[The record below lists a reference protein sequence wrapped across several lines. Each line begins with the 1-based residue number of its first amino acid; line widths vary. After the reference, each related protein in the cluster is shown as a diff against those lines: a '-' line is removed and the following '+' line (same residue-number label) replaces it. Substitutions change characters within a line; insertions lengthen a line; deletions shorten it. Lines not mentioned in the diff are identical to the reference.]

1 MLQFAQ
7 GPVRPTLVSGVEHDA
22 AVKPEGK
29 NIGKSKDPNALN
41 LALDAP
47 PETGFGLL
55 YYHDPGEVS
64 KGSHP
69 ACKRMPVQGFVVVA
83 NEHRTCTG
91 DDCGRIVQRNWRTI
105 LIVHG
110 IGGR

>member
-1 MLQFAQ
+1 MLQFVQ

-69 ACKRMPVQGFVVVA
+69 ACKSMPVQGFVVVA
-83 NEHRTCTG
+83 MSTVRARAT
-91 DDCGRIVQRNWRTI
+91 IVVGLFSGT
-105 LIVHG
+105 
-110 IGGR
+110 GGRF